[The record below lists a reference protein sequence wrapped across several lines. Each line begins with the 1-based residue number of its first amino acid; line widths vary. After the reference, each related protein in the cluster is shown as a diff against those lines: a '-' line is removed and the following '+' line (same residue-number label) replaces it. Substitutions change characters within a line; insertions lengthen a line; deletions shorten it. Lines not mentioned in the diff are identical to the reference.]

1 MKAPYPLVQ
10 IQDALAVQK
19 RGGPERERDGGRDTE
34 RDGGG
39 QGRERERERN
49 VGQDSSDTSSQPVR

>member
-39 QGRERERERN
+39 QGRERERERE
-49 VGQDSSDTSSQPVR
+49 TLVRTLQTPAASL